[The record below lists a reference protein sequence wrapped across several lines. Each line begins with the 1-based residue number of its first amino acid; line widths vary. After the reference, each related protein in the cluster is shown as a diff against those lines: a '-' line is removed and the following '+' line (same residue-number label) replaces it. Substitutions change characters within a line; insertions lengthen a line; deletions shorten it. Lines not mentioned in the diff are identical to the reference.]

1 VNEKIIARAAE
12 IVASTRNCVVALID
26 ADGYPTAATITPSKT
41 EGIQTLAFGNN
52 ISSNWAKRAGD
63 CGRAS
68 ICFSTDR
75 PECNIT
81 LVGTIEVITTDP
93 ALKKEMWSEWMNEYY
108 SGPEDPSFC
117 VLQFKTQRYSLYV
130 DGTQAR
136 GTL

>member
-1 VNEKIIARAAE
+1 MNEEAIARAAE
-12 IVASTRNCVVALID
+12 IVASTRNCVLALID

-41 EGIQTLAFGNN
+41 EGIEKITFGNN
-52 ISSNWAKRAGD
+52 IGSNWAKRAGN

-68 ICFSTDR
+68 ICFSADR

-81 LVGTIEVITTDP
+81 LVGTMEIGTTDLE
-93 ALKKEMWSEWMNEYY
+93 LKKEMWSDWMSQYY
-108 SGPEDPSFC
+108 SGPEDPNFC